1 MVNNC
6 LIINLD
12 SRKDLWNNLETFR
25 NKWKLEKKTV
35 ERMQGV
41 TLKNEENVLLQLIAS
56 NRININGSGFRKNK
70 N

>member
-25 NKWKLEKKTV
+25 NKWKSEKK
-35 ERMQGV
+35 
-41 TLKNEENVLLQLIAS
+41 NC
-56 NRININGSGFRKNK
+56 
-70 N
+70 